1 MSEDAK
7 LVRRSRYRPE
17 ATSRIR
23 CGTPRGPHQAAS
35 SDTLRS
41 CGLAQG
47 RTPVFPYSTNT
58 GRDNGTW
65 SRAGR
70 FASDVQ
76 SRSDE
81 SACLSLKGEEGSFA
95 HVTRVSFLLPFFL
108 PRPDPILTQVNR
120 RNGRR
125 SCELGQHESR
135 RQQPAAGASH
145 QEFHIQF
152 QSANSRDD
160 G

>member
-47 RTPVFPYSTNT
+47 RTPVFPYSINT

-95 HVTRVSFLLPFFL
+95 HVTRVSFLSSRSFFL
-108 PRPDPILTQVNR
+108 GRSTDPILTQVNR

-135 RQQPAAGASH
+135 R
-145 QEFHIQF
+145 
-152 QSANSRDD
+152 
-160 G
+160 